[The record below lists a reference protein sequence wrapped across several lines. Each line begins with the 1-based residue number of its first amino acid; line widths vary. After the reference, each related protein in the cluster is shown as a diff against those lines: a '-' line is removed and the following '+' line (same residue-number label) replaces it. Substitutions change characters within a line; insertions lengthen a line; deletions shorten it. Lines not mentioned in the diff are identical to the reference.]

1 MKTYHIA
8 LSLFLSVISISSFG
22 QAAFVLPSPTNAN
35 DSLTLYIDMNQSV
48 NGTSNNALKA
58 HLQSHPESADS
69 VYVWT
74 WMPAGPVCGNGDWG
88 NSNECML
95 MKRVEENGLLYSI
108 KIKPL
113 DFYGVSAIT
122 LFQNGISCLAKLDD
136 GKKYETE
143 GIGESKSEDFH
154 IDIVPALCAEVFCF
168 FPEAARVDDFLSI
181 TYDNTQETNVDLQG
195 MGPND
200 CFIYLSAKTGP
211 FTSYPIAPQA
221 EVTSHPELQMKPVS
235 GFNGG
240 FRITIIPS
248 EFFDV
253 PEGETIQQIIYY
265 VLRPGYLYPGQP
277 PNLVHL
283 PLDCE

>member
-168 FPEAARVDDFLSI
+168 FRKQHVL
-181 TYDNTQETNVDLQG
+181 
-195 MGPND
+195 
-200 CFIYLSAKTGP
+200 
-211 FTSYPIAPQA
+211 
-221 EVTSHPELQMKPVS
+221 
-235 GFNGG
+235 
-240 FRITIIPS
+240 TI
-248 EFFDV
+248 F
-253 PEGETIQQIIYY
+253 
-265 VLRPGYLYPGQP
+265 
-277 PNLVHL
+277 
-283 PLDCE
+283 